1 MTVDAGSLFKADGPK
16 NEADLIL
23 AEAIRIWNEREQR
36 FPSQVR
42 LTWQQG
48 SQPARESTLWQAMRN
63 LGIET

>member
-1 MTVDAGSLFKADGPK
+1 MTDVGSLPKADGHPS
-16 NEADLIL
+16 EADLIL
-23 AEAIRIWNEREQR
+23 TEALRIWNEREQR

-42 LTWQQG
+42 MTWQQG